1 MKLYLPEKC
10 EVLLAFAVSM
20 SLSLAWLASY
30 FIFLYFGGEFQWT
43 HVNFISLSNGLTDRI
58 ET

>member
-1 MKLYLPEKC
+1 MKLYLPEKMRS
-10 EVLLAFAVSM
+10 AFGFCCL
-20 SLSLAWLASY
+20 SLSRLAGEFFFSV
-30 FIFLYFGGEFQWT
+30 EFQWT